1 MAVSQALSV
10 TEVAGSVN
18 VQNNTSQVRILWTS
32 TQTGESHNLTTRT
45 ATYYVHINDNAMATP
60 FNVSYT
66 LPKNSTKTIV
76 DTTITVPHR
85 EDGTATVTVATWM
98 DTKISAGVVEKSQ
111 TVALTTIARASQ
123 PSCIT
128 SPNNTRDVGH
138 FGDTIRIYMNSKSSK
153 FTHNVYYSF
162 GTKTAQKIAFDV
174 VNNVDWNIPLD
185 LIRELT
191 ADAKGGWGQIYVE
204 TYTDGGTKYVGS
216 KSCEFSAKVPDVKE
230 TKPKVTMTLDPI
242 GALPS
247 AFAGLY
253 IQGLTKVKAT
263 LSAKGEY
270 GASIRSYLMKV
281 DGVYHDSGDEY
292 TSSYFANPGSKTV
305 YGYATDSR
313 GHMGEASQTINVLPY
328 SNPKLEGASA
338 VRCDENGNKSESGTY
353 LKISGKRSYSPCISN
368 GVQKNF
374 CKIQYQLSQGAV
386 TLPWVTILDY
396 NDLSSDEVTTEPLYG
411 TLSAEE
417 SYVICVRAIDD
428 IGRSAESYITIP
440 TEKVYMHRDG
450 ARNAIGLGKYAER
463 DNAVDSA
470 WGFYMNGNK
479 ITGLADPTDDTDAV
493 PKSYAA
499 PADVKL
505 HKSLS
510 GVGWY
515 KIGIIKYYMCSVTT
529 FTIGGVF
536 QYNQARPSM
545 VDIATYWQG
554 ADAYLRLPSS
564 MENQISKIGITN
576 EGESG
581 GKFLCGVYAY
591 YNSSKENPVDINVH
605 SHMGEFQKDNWVASS
620 LTDADFI
627 TTINLKA

>member
-32 TQTGESHNLTTRT
+32 TQTGDSHNLTTRT

-60 FNVSYT
+60 YNVSYT
-66 LPKNSTKTIV
+66 LPKNTTKTIV

-85 EDGTATVTVATWM
+85 DDGTATVTVATWM

-111 TVALTTIARASQ
+111 TVTLTTIARASQ

-128 SPNNTRDVGH
+128 FPSNTRDVGH
-138 FGDTIRIYMNSKSSK
+138 FGDTIRIHMNRKSSG

-174 VNNVDWNIPLD
+174 VDNVEWNIPLD

-191 ADAKGGWGQIYVE
+191 ADAKDGWGQIYVE

-216 KSCEFSAKVPDVKE
+216 KACEFSAKVPDVNE
-230 TKPKVTMTLDPI
+230 TKPKVSMTLYPV

-263 LSAKGEY
+263 LSANGEY
-270 GASIRSYLMKV
+270 GAGISSYLMKV
-281 DGVYHDSGDEY
+281 DGVYHDNGDAY
-292 TSSYFANPGSKTV
+292 TSSYFTTPGSKIV

-313 GHMGEASQTINVLPY
+313 EHTGETSQEINVLPY

-338 VRCDENGNKSESGTY
+338 VRCDKNGNESESGTY
-353 LKISGKRSYSPCISN
+353 IWLSGKRSYSPCISN

-374 CKIQYQLSQGAV
+374 CKIQYRYSQDRV
-386 TLPWVTILDY
+386 SYSDWVTILDY
-396 NDLSSDEVTTEPLYG
+396 NDLSRDEVSTGPLLNG
-411 TLSAEE
+411 TISTDA
-417 SYVICVRAIDD
+417 SYIVHMRAIDD
-428 IGRSAESYITIP
+428 IGRSAEAYITIP

-450 ARNAIGLGKYAER
+450 ARNALGLGKYNEK

-470 WGFYMNGNK
+470 WDIYIHDNK
-479 ITGLADPTDDTDAV
+479 VKTDTVITSNPTA
-493 PKSYAA
+493 K
-499 PADVKL
+499 
-505 HKSLS
+505 
-510 GVGWY
+510 GWY
-515 KIGIIKYYMCSVTT
+515 KIGSVEGNLNTNMCTITT
-529 FTIGGVF
+529 FSIGGTYYYDNVT
-536 QYNQARPSM
+536 PSV
-545 VDIATYWQG
+545 VDIATHYDV
-554 ADAYLRLPSS
+554 AKAYLRLPALLDY
-564 MENQISKIGITN
+564 QISKVGITK
-576 EGESG
+576 EADL
-581 GKFLCGVYAY
+581 KFGIYVY
-591 YNSSKENPVDINVH
+591 YNSSNMNYVTVNVH
-605 SHMGEFQKDNWVASS
+605 SHMGEFHKANWEASN
-620 LTDADFI
+620 LTNADLI
-627 TTINLKA
+627 ETVNLKA